1 MFRHLGKDFPEFA
14 ALSIHWCESLSNLA
28 AVRGGAEDPRLCFEY
43 HPLFLPALVQGAQDR
58 QRHSVWLISRL
69 PVTSE
74 LFVGRRVDFLFHSR
88 LDTLCLCRIFRLAVR
103 ERYEILFHQKSTAL
117 GSLKVNLILL
127 KSDFHYKEKGSV
139 IPPRHRRTRDSN
151 QMTSSLI
158 SNTTILPGSC
168 SPKSVKKILKAERC

>member
-1 MFRHLGKDFPEFA
+1 MYEPSENRDYGLNHP
-14 ALSIHWCESLSNLA
+14 SIPVFNELTGMVRDRMNSQDVPGDGTGSSLCA
-28 AVRGGAEDPRLCFEY
+28 
-43 HPLFLPALVQGAQDR
+43 HPSVSGVQ
-58 QRHSVWLISRL
+58 L
-69 PVTSE
+69 TN
-74 LFVGRRVDFLFHSR
+74 
-88 LDTLCLCRIFRLAVR
+88 R